1 MNKDTVQKYNVD
13 LQELGLL
20 QMLSNG
26 VKLTPDNLLLSN
38 DNAKPKLAWNESSQ
52 NPLPNITLNSRN

>member
-20 QMLSNG
+20 RLLSNG
-26 VKLTPDNLLLSN
+26 VKLTPDNLLWRDTDKSLT
-38 DNAKPKLAWNESSQ
+38 AKFL
-52 NPLPNITLNSRN
+52 

>member
-20 QMLSNG
+20 RLLSNG

-38 DNAKPKLAWNESSQ
+38 
-52 NPLPNITLNSRN
+52 PNSIERTYTTHP

>member
-20 QMLSNG
+20 RLLSNG

-38 DNAKPKLAWNESSQ
+38 DNAKPKLVWNESSQ
-52 NPLPNITLNSRN
+52 NPLPNS

>member
-1 MNKDTVQKYNVD
+1 MWIY
-13 LQELGLL
+13 QELGLL
-20 QMLSNG
+20 RLLSNG

-38 DNAKPKLAWNESSQ
+38 DNAKPKLVWNESSQ